1 MNFLSKL
8 SLYDILAM
16 IVPGFI
22 ILLWGLSMCKLSW
35 MPNTFEVDNSII
47 WAIWLIAAYLIGI
60 INHVLTSRIWNK
72 TRNNYDFLAETLRN
86 TKKEIKD
93 YKYLPQKEY
102 SYTKQLHVT
111 IPCIYLLAAIV
122 VACFLQASSIK
133 VENVYIYIPELLSL
147 AAFSFLLYFSFKGID
162 PSVAPSK
169 ENHEILNLYY
179 EAYYYASK
187 NGYNNDV
194 SIIEGQVAFMQSM
207 IIPISLFLILPKSL
221 YPYMPYPEFICI
233 LKGFLLL
240 LCIVLILV
248 IPNRVKKIHYLIWC
262 NFEYLKRLP
271 DVAP

>member
-1 MNFLSKL
+1 M
-8 SLYDILAM
+8 
-16 IVPGFI
+16 
-22 ILLWGLSMCKLSW
+22 
-35 MPNTFEVDNSII
+35 
-47 WAIWLIAAYLIGI
+47 
-60 INHVLTSRIWNK
+60 
-72 TRNNYDFLAETLRN
+72 
-86 TKKEIKD
+86 
-93 YKYLPQKEY
+93 
-102 SYTKQLHVT
+102 
-111 IPCIYLLAAIV
+111 LAAIV
-122 VACFLQASSIK
+122 VGSFLQASSIK

-147 AAFSFLLYFSFKGID
+147 AAFSFLLYFSFKEID

-169 ENHEILNLYY
+169 EKYEILNQYY

>member
-35 MPNTFEVDNSII
+35 MQNTFEVDNSII

-72 TRNNYDFLAETLRN
+72 TRNSHDFLAETLQN

-147 AAFSFLLYFSFKGID
+147 AAFSFLLYFSFKGI
-162 PSVAPSK
+162 
-169 ENHEILNLYY
+169 
-179 EAYYYASK
+179 
-187 NGYNNDV
+187 
-194 SIIEGQVAFMQSM
+194 
-207 IIPISLFLILPKSL
+207 
-221 YPYMPYPEFICI
+221 YP
-233 LKGFLLL
+233 
-240 LCIVLILV
+240 
-248 IPNRVKKIHYLIWC
+248 
-262 NFEYLKRLP
+262 
-271 DVAP
+271 

>member
-1 MNFLSKL
+1 
-8 SLYDILAM
+8 
-16 IVPGFI
+16 
-22 ILLWGLSMCKLSW
+22 MCKLSW

-72 TRNNYDFLAETLRN
+72 TRNSHDFLAETLQN

-133 VENVYIYIPELLSL
+133 YIYIPELLSL

-169 ENHEILNLYY
+169 ENHEILNRYY

-221 YPYMPYPEFICI
+221 YP
-233 LKGFLLL
+233 
-240 LCIVLILV
+240 
-248 IPNRVKKIHYLIWC
+248 
-262 NFEYLKRLP
+262 
-271 DVAP
+271 